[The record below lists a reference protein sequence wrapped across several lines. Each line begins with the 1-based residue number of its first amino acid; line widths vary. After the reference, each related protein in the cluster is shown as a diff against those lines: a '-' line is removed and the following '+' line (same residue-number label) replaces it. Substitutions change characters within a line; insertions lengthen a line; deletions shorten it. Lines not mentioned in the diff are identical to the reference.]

1 MKKLPLILSIISL
14 AGVLALAVLSFVNNS
29 DSSSKGKSNNGKES
43 GEIKIAYIQTDSI
56 LVNYN
61 LAVDLHKDFINQQQ
75 QYNSEFG
82 RKRESLERQA
92 AAFQEKLQRGGFLN
106 EERAMNER
114 DKILGQEEEM
124 RKMDY
129 ELSTKLSQ
137 MEASINQ
144 RLADSIVS
152 YVKEYN
158 KKHNYTYILSNSG
171 NIVVGDQK
179 YNISKEILDGLNSR
193 YSSMK

>member
-14 AGVLALAVLSFVNNS
+14 AGVVAVAVLSLVNKTGV
-29 DSSSKGKSNNGKES
+29 SSNGKLNSENGS
-43 GEIKIAYIQTDSI
+43 GEIKIAYIQTDSV

-61 LAVDLHKDFINQQQ
+61 LAIDLHKDYMSQQQ

-92 AAFQEKLQRGGFLN
+92 AAFQEKLQRGGFLT

-114 DKILGQEEEM
+114 DKILGQEEEI
-124 RKMDY
+124 RRMDY
-129 ELSTKLSQ
+129 ELSNKLGQ

-179 YNISKEILDGLNSR
+179 YNITKDILDGLNSR
-193 YSSMK
+193 YSSLK

>member
-14 AGVLALAVLSFVNNS
+14 AGVVALAVLSFVNNS
-29 DSSSKGKSNNGKES
+29 NGTSKGKSNTGSES
-43 GEIKIAYIQTDSI
+43 GEIKIAYIQTDSV

-61 LAVDLHKDFINQQQ
+61 LAIDLHKDFMSQQQ

-92 AAFQEKLQRGGFLN
+92 AAFQEKLQRGGFLT
-106 EERAMNER
+106 EERAMSER
-114 DKILGQEEEM
+114 DKILGQEEEI
-124 RKMDY
+124 RRMDY
-129 ELSTKLSQ
+129 ELTNKLGQ

-158 KKHNYTYILSNSG
+158 KKYNYTYILSNSG
-171 NIVVGDQK
+171 NIVVGDQNF
-179 YNISKEILDGLNSR
+179 NITKDILDGLNSR
-193 YSSMK
+193 YSSLK

>member
-14 AGVLALAVLSFVNNS
+14 TGVIVLAVLYFINNS
-29 DSSSKGKSNNGKES
+29 NGTSNGKSNNGS
-43 GEIKIAYIQTDSI
+43 GSSEIKIAYIQTDSV

-61 LAVDLHKDFINQQQ
+61 LAIDLHKDYMSQQQ

-114 DKILGQEEEM
+114 DKILGQEEEI
-124 RKMDY
+124 RRMDY
-129 ELSTKLSQ
+129 ELSNKLGQ
-137 MEASINQ
+137 MEAAINQ

-158 KKHNYTYILSNSG
+158 KKHDYTYILSNSG

-179 YNISKEILDGLNSR
+179 YNITKDILEGLNSR
-193 YSSMK
+193 YSSLK

>member
-14 AGVLALAVLSFVNNS
+14 VGVITLAVLSLVNKS
-29 DSSSKGKSNNGKES
+29 GGSSNGKSNGGNGS
-43 GEIKIAYIQTDSI
+43 GEIKIAYIQTDSV

-61 LAVDLHKDFINQQQ
+61 LAIDLHKDFMNQQQ

-114 DKILGQEEEM
+114 DKILGQEEEI
-124 RKMDY
+124 RRMDY
-129 ELSTKLSQ
+129 ELTNKLGQ

-171 NIVVGDQK
+171 NIVVGEQK
-179 YNISKEILDGLNSR
+179 YNITKDILEGLNSR
-193 YSSMK
+193 YSSFK